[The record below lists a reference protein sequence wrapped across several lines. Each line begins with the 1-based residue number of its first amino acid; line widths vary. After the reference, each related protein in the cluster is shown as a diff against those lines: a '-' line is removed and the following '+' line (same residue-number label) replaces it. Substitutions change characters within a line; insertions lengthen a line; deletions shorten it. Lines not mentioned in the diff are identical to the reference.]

1 MHWERQINK
10 CARIQIRK
18 AQSRGCHGNLQQ
30 APSLTRVGARICQAR
45 LPPPLSPPPWA
56 LFISARTQERGK
68 GTERQGLG
76 SHSQLQ

>member
-56 LFISARTQERGK
+56 LFSSAWTQERGK